1 MRGDADYLALMVSR
15 KASLWHTVSAFM
27 RVRSGLFWV
36 PVRGSVA
43 ELKCPTV
50 LFAPVKVE
58 VVAPWN
64 LDVAWIVPVCEIEWV
79 LVC

>member
-1 MRGDADYLALMVSR
+1 
-15 KASLWHTVSAFM
+15 M

-64 LDVAWIVPVCEIEWV
+64 LDVAWIVPVWEIEWV